1 MTKNLTPPQP
11 AKEQNHAGESKRER
25 FIRMAE
31 RRVNNLLGSIALIG
45 NLSSRNNYEYTK
57 DDVSQI
63 FKEIRDEVTKAE
75 KRFLENTR
83 GKEKFKLKDRN
94 NRT

>member
-1 MTKNLTPPQP
+1 MKENLTPPQP
-11 AKEQNHAGESKRER
+11 AKEKNHAGESKRER

-83 GKEKFKLKDRN
+83 GKEKFKLKN
-94 NRT
+94 LEN

>member
-45 NLSSRNNYEYTK
+45 NLSSRNNYDYTK

-94 NRT
+94 NKT

>member
-1 MTKNLTPPQP
+1 MKEKLTPPQP
-11 AKEQNHAGESKRER
+11 PKEQPPAAESKRER

-63 FKEIRDEVTKAE
+63 FREIRDEVTKAE

-94 NRT
+94 NKT